1 MIMLGNIGQWL
12 IGSVGSVKILVT
24 GAAGQVGSH
33 VVDQAL
39 LRGDTV
45 LGIDN
50 FATGRP
56 IHVAKSSEYSFVEG
70 SIADTALVHRVFAE
84 FKPDVVVHTAAAY
97 KDPDDWITDVE
108 TNVRGMVNLIDAAR
122 QGEVGRFIYFQT
134 ALVYGVKPEQNPVT
148 LQHPRR
154 VDNSSYSISKG
165 AAEDYLTLSGLDYVT
180 FRLANVI
187 GPRNVSGPLPIF
199 FQRLTEGKRCFVTP
213 ARRDFV
219 YVGDLVKAVGQA
231 VQGSGHGAY
240 HFSSGGDVPIIDL
253 YNAVVKAMG
262 ISDYPE
268 PERRP
273 LSPDDAPS
281 ILLDP
286 SRTFA
291 DFGPIEF
298 TPLETTVWNAVKY
311 YQEFG
316 VVGGYTHL
324 KSES

>member
-1 MIMLGNIGQWL
+1 MRIF
-12 IGSVGSVKILVT
+12 VT

-33 VVDQAL
+33 VVDSAIA
-39 LRGDTV
+39 RGDEV
-45 LGIDN
+45 IGIDN
-50 FATGRP
+50 FATGRQE
-56 IHVAKSSEYSFVEG
+56 HVAKHPNYNFVEG
-70 SIADTALVHRVFAE
+70 SIADTLE
-84 FKPDVVVHTAAAY
+84 INQLISDFKPEVIVHTAASY
-97 KDPDDWITDVE
+97 KDPDDWLTDID
-108 TNVRGMVNLIDAAR
+108 TNVRGMVNLVEAASTNS
-122 QGEVGRFIYFQT
+122 VSRFIYFQT
-134 ALVYGVKPEQNPVT
+134 ALVYGVKPEENPVT

-154 VDNSSYSISKG
+154 IDNSSYSISKG
-165 AAEDYLTLSGLDYVT
+165 AAEDYLSLSGLDYVT

-199 FQRLTEGKRCFVTP
+199 FQRLSEGKRCFVTP

-231 VQGSGHGAY
+231 IQGVGHGAY

-253 YNAVVKAMG
+253 YDSVVKAMG
-262 ISDYPE
+262 IRDYPE
-268 PERRP
+268 PERRA

-291 DFGPIEF
+291 DFGMIEF

-324 KSES
+324 KTES

>member
-1 MIMLGNIGQWL
+1 M
-12 IGSVGSVKILVT
+12 KIFVT

-33 VVDQAL
+33 VVDEAVM
-39 LRGDTV
+39 RGDVV

-50 FATGRP
+50 FATGRQE
-56 IHVAKSSEYSFVEG
+56 HVAKHANYSFVEG
-70 SIADTALVHRVFAE
+70 SIADTLEINRLISD
-84 FKPDVVVHTAAAY
+84 FKPEVIVHTAASY
-97 KDPDDWITDVE
+97 KDPDDWLTDID
-108 TNVRGMVNLIDAAR
+108 TNVRGMVNLVEAASTNS
-122 QGEVGRFIYFQT
+122 VSRFIYFQT
-134 ALVYGVKPEQNPVT
+134 ALVYGVKPEENPVT
-148 LQHPRR
+148 LQHPRK
-154 VDNSSYSISKG
+154 VENSSYSISKG
-165 AAEDYLTLSGLDYVT
+165 AAEDYLSLSGLDYVT

-199 FQRLTEGKRCFVTP
+199 FQRLSEGKRCFVTP

-231 VQGSGHGAY
+231 IQGVGHGAY

-253 YNAVVKAMG
+253 YDSVVKAMG
-262 ISDYPE
+262 IRDYPE
-268 PERRP
+268 PARRA

-291 DFGPIEF
+291 DFGMIEF

-324 KSES
+324 KTES

>member
-1 MIMLGNIGQWL
+1 
-12 IGSVGSVKILVT
+12 VKIFVT

-33 VVDQAL
+33 VVDDSLAH
-39 LRGDTV
+39 GDVV
-45 LGIDN
+45 LGVDN

-56 IHVAKSSEYSFVEG
+56 VHVAKSPNHTFVEG
-70 SIADTALVHRVFAE
+70 SIADADLVNRLLAE
-84 FKPDVVVHTAAAY
+84 FRPDVVVPTAAAY

-108 TNVRGMVNLIDAAR
+108 TNIRGMVNLVDVAR
-122 QGEVGRFIYFQT
+122 ENSVGRFVYFQT
-134 ALVYGVKPEQNPVT
+134 ALVYGVKPEENPVT

-199 FQRLTEGKRCFVTP
+199 YQRLSEGKKCFVTP

-231 VQGSGHGAY
+231 IHGVGHGAY

-253 YNAVVKAMG
+253 YDAVVKAMG
-262 ISDYPE
+262 IRDYPE
-268 PERRP
+268 PERRA
-273 LSPDDAPS
+273 LSADDAPS

-291 DFGPIEF
+291 DFGDINF

-316 VVGGYTHL
+316 AVHGYTHL
-324 KSES
+324 KAE

>member
-1 MIMLGNIGQWL
+1 MK
-12 IGSVGSVKILVT
+12 VFVT

-33 VVDQAL
+33 VVDEAIM
-39 LRGDTV
+39 RGDDV
-45 LGIDN
+45 CGIDN

-56 IHVAKSSEYSFVEG
+56 VHVAKSSNYTFVEG
-70 SIADTALVHRVFAE
+70 SIADSALVNRLITE
-84 FKPDVVVHTAAAY
+84 FRPDVVVHTAAAY

-108 TNVRGMVNLIDAAR
+108 TNIRGMVNLVDAAR
-122 QGEVGRFIYFQT
+122 KNSVARFVYFQT
-134 ALVYGVKPEQNPVT
+134 ALVYGVKPEENPVT

-199 FQRLTEGKRCFVTP
+199 YQRLSEGKKCFVTP

-231 VQGSGHGAY
+231 IQGVGHGAY
-240 HFSSGGDVPIIDL
+240 HFSSGGDVPIVDL

-262 ISDYPE
+262 IRDYPE
-268 PERRP
+268 PERRA
-273 LSPDDAPS
+273 LGPDDAPS

-291 DFGPIEF
+291 DFGEINF

-316 VVGGYTHL
+316 AVQGYTHL
-324 KSES
+324 KAE

>member
-1 MIMLGNIGQWL
+1 MK
-12 IGSVGSVKILVT
+12 VFVT

-33 VVDQAL
+33 VVDEAIM
-39 LRGDTV
+39 RGDDV
-45 LGIDN
+45 CGIDN

-56 IHVAKSSEYSFVEG
+56 VHVAKSSNYTFVEG
-70 SIADTALVHRVFAE
+70 SIADSALVNRLITE
-84 FKPDVVVHTAAAY
+84 FRPDVVVHTAAAY
-97 KDPDDWITDVE
+97 KDPDDWMTDVE
-108 TNVRGMVNLIDAAR
+108 TNIRGMVNLVDAAR
-122 QGEVGRFIYFQT
+122 KNSVERFVYFQT
-134 ALVYGVKPEQNPVT
+134 ALVYGVKPEENPVT

-199 FQRLTEGKRCFVTP
+199 YQRLSEGKKCFVTP

-231 VQGSGHGAY
+231 IQGVGHGAY
-240 HFSSGGDVPIIDL
+240 HFSSGGDVPIVDL

-262 ISDYPE
+262 IRDYPE
-268 PERRP
+268 PERRA
-273 LSPDDAPS
+273 LGPDDAPS

-291 DFGPIEF
+291 DFGEINF

-316 VVGGYTHL
+316 AVQGYTHL
-324 KSES
+324 KAE

>member
-1 MIMLGNIGQWL
+1 MK
-12 IGSVGSVKILVT
+12 VFVT

-33 VVDQAL
+33 VVDEAIM
-39 LRGDTV
+39 RGDDV
-45 LGIDN
+45 CGIDN

-56 IHVAKSSEYSFVEG
+56 VHVAKSSNYTFVEG
-70 SIADTALVHRVFAE
+70 SIADSALVNRLITE
-84 FKPDVVVHTAAAY
+84 FRPDVVVHTAAAY

-108 TNVRGMVNLIDAAR
+108 TNIRGMVNLVDAAR
-122 QGEVGRFIYFQT
+122 KNSVARFVYFQT
-134 ALVYGVKPEQNPVT
+134 ALVYGVKPEENPVT

-199 FQRLTEGKRCFVTP
+199 YQRLSEGKKCFVTP

-231 VQGSGHGAY
+231 IQGVGHGAY
-240 HFSSGGDVPIIDL
+240 HFSSGGDVPIVDL

-262 ISDYPE
+262 IRDYPE
-268 PERRP
+268 PERRA
-273 LSPDDAPS
+273 LGPDDAPS

-291 DFGPIEF
+291 DFGEIKF

-316 VVGGYTHL
+316 AVQGYTHL
-324 KSES
+324 KAE